1 MSERLARKKLAYQR
15 TFMDDK
21 GRLLPF
27 AAEVIADLRRVCRI
41 DGSGMVISP
50 VSKMVDSHATLYSTG
65 QRDLFLRIVKFLEL
79 PGFHEEKSNDRPEP
93 ADTAD

>member
-1 MSERLARKKLAYQR
+1 VNERLARKKLAYQR

-27 AAEVIADLRRVCRI
+27 ASEVIADLRKLCRV
-41 DGSGMVISP
+41 DAGGLVVSP
-50 VSKMVDSHATLYSTG
+50 VSKMVDSHATIYSAG
-65 QRDLFLRIVKFLEL
+65 QRDVFLRIVKYLEL

-93 ADTAD
+93 TDPD